1 MSKVQL
7 YLNYSPSSAVLV
19 GPFKDEFKNFREKYL
34 TPDPKMR
41 YHPKLTVGKGW
52 LIPWDCL
59 DEMMT
64 ALEKDSIEYQI
75 TDTPKEKRAARPSY
89 KKMWALFQLKSK
101 DKSIE
106 SFESFIMESYAD
118 KSKIPPTSMQK
129 AMGLLKE
136 DKKENKGKSDK
147 KNNKGKGK
155 GIKEKEIKEKEI
167 KGKGIKEKD
176 IKEKEIKG
184 KGKGEKK
191 GKRRPKNPTYLRKI
205 GYAILDIGKEFLSNY
220 MIRKYILA
228 NYKVSETL
236 IKYHMKKNLQKGV
249 DKGYLIQNK
258 QSFQLTDAGKKNLCK
273 I

>member
-7 YLNYSPSSAVLV
+7 YLNYSPSSVVLV
-19 GPFKDEFKNFREKYL
+19 GPFKDEFKDFREKYL
-34 TPDPKMR
+34 TPDPMMR

-59 DEMMT
+59 DEMMS
-64 ALEKDSIEYQI
+64 ALEKASIEYQI

-89 KKMWALFQLKSK
+89 KKMWWLFQQKSE

-106 SFESFIMESYAD
+106 AFEDFIMESYAD

-129 AMGLLKE
+129 AMGLIE
-136 DKKENKGKSDK
+136 KKD
-147 KNNKGKGK
+147 NKGKGK
-155 GIKEKEIKEKEI
+155 SNKKN
-167 KGKGIKEKD
+167 
-176 IKEKEIKG
+176 IKG

-191 GKRRPKNPTYLRKI
+191 GKRRPKNPPYLRKI
-205 GYAILDIGKEFLSNY
+205 GYAILDAKKEFLSST

-228 NYKVSETL
+228 NYNVSETL
-236 IKYHMKKNLQKGV
+236 INYHMKKNLEKGV
-249 DKGYLIQNK
+249 TKGYLVQQK
-258 QSFQLTDAGKKNLCK
+258 QSFQLTEEGKKILCK